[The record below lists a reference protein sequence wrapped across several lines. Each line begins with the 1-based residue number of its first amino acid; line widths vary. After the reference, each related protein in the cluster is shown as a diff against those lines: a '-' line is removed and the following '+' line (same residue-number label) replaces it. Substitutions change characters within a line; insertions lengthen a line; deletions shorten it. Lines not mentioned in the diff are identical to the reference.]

1 MPDEITIK
9 PKSES
14 VPTDAPAHQTA
25 SSGRAQLTGLC
36 ALGLG
41 VSFFLPWANIFGA
54 TLSGFDLQKMGGEQ
68 RLLWL
73 IPILSVIT
81 IVIGIYKKSQKVIG
95 QLTGLLPFIVGIYWY
110 TKIRS
115 DLFHTLTY
123 GAFLSLIF
131 GAALFILSR
140 KSR

>member
-1 MPDEITIK
+1 
-9 PKSES
+9 
-14 VPTDAPAHQTA
+14 
-25 SSGRAQLTGLC
+25 
-36 ALGLG
+36 
-41 VSFFLPWANIFGA
+41 
-54 TLSGFDLQKMGGEQ
+54 MGGEQ